1 MCFKTRCLYKVK
13 PLLYFA
19 LYAKMI
25 KYYKHN
31 GVLKGGQIIEEVFK
45 RSRVL
50 SNDFNHH
57 YFDGKS
63 CRTRKQ

>member
-1 MCFKTRCLYKVK
+1 
-13 PLLYFA
+13 
-19 LYAKMI
+19 MI